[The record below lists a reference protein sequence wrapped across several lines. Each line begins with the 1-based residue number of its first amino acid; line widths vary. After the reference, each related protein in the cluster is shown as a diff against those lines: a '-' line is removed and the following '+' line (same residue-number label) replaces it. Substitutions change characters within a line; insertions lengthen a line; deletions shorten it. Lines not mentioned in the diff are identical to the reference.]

1 MKTFFEYLEG
11 MVWRVDP
18 NRVSDFGSNKRS
30 YAILKGDGV
39 SGAYDPSVDEEPVW
53 AKGKEYDVR
62 RGMFATDYK
71 RVLAY
76 LIPRDV
82 SWIRYGIDSVEGK
95 PTLYLDSKDRRQINS
110 YRPYLSSFDMEGFEK
125 LGTGEAAGE
134 YFSENPP
141 KPVNT
146 KRVTTVLNTLR
157 RFYVV
162 KFVRDLVGFGNR
174 MHKEGKHFES
184 EGLGEFVSDKDIAS
198 GGFSV
203 DSIKKELS
211 SEEMIN
217 YLRKYHDTNLHQ
229 DYIDYIKT
237 FTKYVL
243 KNVSLDDI
251 KTDLPMLDKSKVEQY
266 KKMDFSQAPP
276 IVLADGYILD
286 GYHRA
291 NVAKS
296 LRLPTI
302 QAYVGIKE

>member
-30 YAILKGDGV
+30 YAILKGDGG

-184 EGLGEFVSDKDIAS
+184 EGLGEFVSE
-198 GGFSV
+198 

-211 SEEMIN
+211 SEEMIS
-217 YLRKYHDTNLHQ
+217 YLRKNHDTNLHQ
-229 DYIDYIKT
+229 DYIDHINT
-237 FTKYVL
+237 FYKFVL
-243 KNVSLDDI
+243 KRVPLADI
-251 KTDLPMLDKSKVEQY
+251 KTDLEGLDKSKVEEY
-266 KKMDFSQAPP
+266 KKMDFSTSPP
-276 IVLADGYILD
+276 IVLGDGYILD

-302 QAYVGIKE
+302 KAYVGIKE

>member
-11 MVWRVDP
+11 RVWRVDP
-18 NRVSDFGSNKRS
+18 NRVSDFGSNMRS
-30 YAILKGDGV
+30 YAILKGDGG

-53 AKGKEYDVR
+53 AKGKEYAVR
-62 RGMFATDYK
+62 KGMFGTDYK

-82 SWIRYGIDSVEGK
+82 SWIRYGVNSVDGK
-95 PTLYLDSKDRRQINS
+95 PILYLDSKDRRQINS
-110 YRPYLSSFDMEGFEK
+110 YRPYLSSFDKEGFEK

-141 KPVNT
+141 KSMST

-184 EGLGEFVSDKDIAS
+184 EGLGEFISDNDIAS
-198 GGFSV
+198 GGISFPQ
-203 DSIKKELS
+203 ELS
-211 SEEMIN
+211 SEEMVD
-217 YLRKYHDTNLHQ
+217 YLRKHHDTNLHPE
-229 DYIDYIKT
+229 YIDYIKT

-243 KNVSLDDI
+243 KSVPLNDI
-251 KTDLPMLDKSKVEQY
+251 KTDLPMLDKSKVEGY
-266 KKMDFSQAPP
+266 KKMDFSTSPP

-302 QAYVGIKE
+302 QAYVGIKK